1 MSAVIES
8 LETDRLI
15 ALMEARRLRDEN
27 EKLRAEVAD
36 LRARLKAARGCWFGD
51 FPQQGEDWDE
61 ALKRVTN
68 LRLKNWRK
76 P

>member
-1 MSAVIES
+1 MSLWDGIPTGPLNMDLYTGRIE
-8 LETDRLI
+8 
-15 ALMEARRLRDEN
+15 AEN

-36 LRARLKAARGCWFGD
+36 LKARLKALRARWCDCGGCLD
-51 FPQQGEDWDE
+51 CE
-61 ALKRVTN
+61 AVARIGN